1 VRWIELENAVNVR
14 DLGGLPA
21 EDGNLIRTG
30 KLIRSDNL
38 QDLSPAD
45 VTRLVDEIGVTTVVD
60 LRSTGEVESEGPG
73 PLQAVASVEHLH
85 LSLLPEFGE
94 MTDVAKDA
102 LALNRERAIQRDPE
116 NVADA
121 FYFGYLEDRPESI
134 VGALRAIATAPGAA
148 LVHCAA
154 GKDRTGVV
162 VAMALTVAGV
172 PREQV
177 VADYEAT
184 GERIEQILDRLR
196 ASPTYARDIDNVP
209 AHEHDPRPDIMRRF
223 LARLDDDFGGPL
235 GWLAEHGFDKV
246 DAQRLR
252 DKLIEERA

>member
-1 VRWIELENAVNVR
+1 MAWIELENAVNVR
-14 DLGGLPA
+14 DLGGLPV
-21 EDGNLIRTG
+21 EGGLRLRTG
-30 KLIRSDNL
+30 QLVRSDNL
-38 QDLSPAD
+38 QDLSPSD

-60 LRSTGEVESEGPG
+60 LRSTGEVTAEGPS
-73 PLQAVASVEHLH
+73 PLKALSSVAHHH

-102 LALNRERAIQRDPE
+102 LALNRERVLQRDPE
-116 NVADA
+116 HVADA
-121 FYFGYLEDRPESI
+121 FYFAYLEDRPESV
-134 VGALRAIATAPGAA
+134 VGALRAVASAPGAA

-162 VAMALTVAGV
+162 IALALSVAGV
-172 PREQV
+172 PRAEI

-196 ASPTYARDIDNVP
+196 ASPTYAADIDNVP

-223 LARLDDDFGGPL
+223 LARLDADFGGAL
-235 GWLAEHGFDKV
+235 GWLGEHGFDRV
-246 DAQRLR
+246 DAERLR
-252 DKLIEERA
+252 KKLVEE

>member
-1 VRWIELENAVNVR
+1 MAWIELENAVNVR

-21 EDGNLIRTG
+21 GDGNRIRTG
-30 KLIRSDNL
+30 QLVRSDNL
-38 QDLSPAD
+38 QDLSPSD
-45 VTRLVDEIGVTTVVD
+45 VTRLVDEVGVTTVVD
-60 LRSTGEVESEGPG
+60 LRSTGEVTSEGPG
-73 PLQAVASVEHLH
+73 PLKALASVAHVH

-102 LALNRERAIQRDPE
+102 LALNRERALQRDPE

-121 FYFGYLEDRPESI
+121 FYFGYLEDRPDSV
-134 VGALRAIATAPGAA
+134 VGALRAIASAPGAA

-162 VAMALTVAGV
+162 VAMALSVAGV
-172 PREQV
+172 PRAEI

-184 GERIEQILDRLR
+184 GERIVRILDRLR
-196 ASPTYARDIDNVP
+196 SSPTYAADIDNVP

-223 LARLDDDFGGPL
+223 LDRLDSEYGGPL
-235 GWLAEHGFDKV
+235 GWLGQHGFDRV
-246 DAQRLR
+246 DAERLR
-252 DKLIEERA
+252 NKLVEE

>member
-1 VRWIELENAVNVR
+1 VAWIELENAVNVR
-14 DLGGLPA
+14 DLGGLPV
-21 EDGNLIRTG
+21 EGGKRLRTG
-30 KLIRSDNL
+30 QLVRSDNL
-38 QDLSPAD
+38 QDLSPSD

-60 LRSTGEVESEGPG
+60 LRSTGEVTSEGPG

-102 LALNRERAIQRDPE
+102 LALNRERALQRDPE

-121 FYFGYLEDRPESI
+121 FYFGYLEDRPESV
-134 VGALRAIATAPGAA
+134 VGALRAVATAPGAA
-148 LVHCAA
+148 RVHCAA

-162 VAMALTVAGV
+162 IAMALSVLGV
-172 PREQV
+172 PREEI

-196 ASPTYARDIDNVP
+196 SSPTYAADIDNVP

-223 LARLDDDFGGPL
+223 LDRLDSDYGGPL
-235 GWLAEHGFDKV
+235 GWLGEHGFDRV
-246 DAQRLR
+246 DAERLR
-252 DKLIEERA
+252 KKLVEE

>member
-1 VRWIELENAVNVR
+1 MAWIELENAVNVR

-21 EDGNLIRTG
+21 GDGNRIRTG
-30 KLIRSDNL
+30 QLVRSDNL
-38 QDLSPAD
+38 QDLSPSD
-45 VTRLVDEIGVTTVVD
+45 VTRLVDEVGVTTVVD
-60 LRSTGEVESEGPG
+60 LRSTGEVTSEGPG
-73 PLQAVASVEHLH
+73 PLKALASVAHVH

-102 LALNRERAIQRDPE
+102 LALNRERALQRDPE

-121 FYFGYLEDRPESI
+121 FYFGYLEDRPDSV
-134 VGALRAIATAPGAA
+134 VGALRAIASAPGAA

-162 VAMALTVAGV
+162 VAMALSVAGV
-172 PREQV
+172 PREEI

-196 ASPTYARDIDNVP
+196 SSPTYAADIDNVP

-223 LARLDDDFGGPL
+223 LDRLDSEYGGPL
-235 GWLAEHGFDKV
+235 GWLGEHGFDRV
-246 DAQRLR
+246 DAERLR
-252 DKLIEERA
+252 NKLVEE

>member
-1 VRWIELENAVNVR
+1 MAWIELENAVNVR

-21 EDGNLIRTG
+21 GDGNRIRAG
-30 KLIRSDNL
+30 QLVRSDNL

-60 LRSTGEVESEGPG
+60 LRSTGEVRSEGPG
-73 PLQAVASVEHLH
+73 PLQALSSVEHLH

-102 LALNRERAIQRDPE
+102 LALNRERALKRDPK

-121 FYFGYLEDRPESI
+121 FYFGYLEDRPESV

-162 VAMALTVAGV
+162 VAMTLAVVGV
-172 PREQV
+172 PRDEI

-184 GERIEQILDRLR
+184 GERIELILDRLR
-196 ASPTYARDIDNVP
+196 SSPTYARDIDNVP

-223 LARLDDDFGGPL
+223 LDRLDSDYGGPL
-235 GWLAEHGFDKV
+235 GWLGEHGFDRV
-246 DAQRLR
+246 DAERLR
-252 DKLIEERA
+252 KKLVEE

>member
-1 VRWIELENAVNVR
+1 MRWIELQNAVNVR

-21 EDGNLIRTG
+21 DNGTRIRTG
-30 KLIRSDNL
+30 QLIRSDNL
-38 QDLSPAD
+38 QDLSPTD

-60 LRSTGEVESEGPG
+60 LRSTGEVDAEGPG
-73 PLQAVASVEHLH
+73 PLKAVASVEHRH

-102 LALNRERAIQRDPE
+102 LALNRERAIKRDPR

-121 FYFGYLEDRPESI
+121 FYYGYLEDRPDSV

-162 VAMALTVAGV
+162 VAMALSVVGV
-172 PREQV
+172 PAEAI

-184 GERIEQILDRLR
+184 GERIVQILDRLR
-196 ASPTYARDIDNVP
+196 SSPTYAADIDNVP

-223 LARLDDDFGGPL
+223 LGRLDADFGGPL
-235 GWLAEHGFDKV
+235 GWLHEHGFDKV

-252 DKLIEERA
+252 TKLTEE

>member
-1 VRWIELENAVNVR
+1 MAWIELENAVNVR
-14 DLGGLPA
+14 DLGGLPV
-21 EDGNLIRTG
+21 EGGKRLRTG
-30 KLIRSDNL
+30 QLVRSDNL
-38 QDLSPAD
+38 QGLSPSD

-60 LRSTGEVESEGPG
+60 LRSTGEVTSEGPG

-102 LALNRERAIQRDPE
+102 LALNRERALQRDPE

-121 FYFGYLEDRPESI
+121 FYFGYLEDRPESV
-134 VGALRAIATAPGAA
+134 VGALRAVATAPGAA

-162 VAMALTVAGV
+162 IAMALSVLGV
-172 PREQV
+172 PREEI

-196 ASPTYARDIDNVP
+196 SSPTYAADIDNVP

-223 LARLDDDFGGPL
+223 LDRLDSDYGGPL
-235 GWLAEHGFDKV
+235 GWLGEHGFDRV
-246 DAQRLR
+246 DAERLR
-252 DKLIEERA
+252 KKLVEE

>member
-1 VRWIELENAVNVR
+1 MRWIELENAVNVR
-14 DLGGLPA
+14 DLGGLPTA
-21 EDGNLIRTG
+21 DGKHLRTG
-30 KLIRSDNL
+30 QLVRSDNL
-38 QDLSPAD
+38 QDLSSAD
-45 VTRLVDEIGVTTVVD
+45 VTRLVDEVGVTTVVD
-60 LRSTGEVESEGPG
+60 LRSTGEVRSEGPG
-73 PLQAVASVEHLH
+73 PLKALASVEHLH

-102 LALNRERAIQRDPE
+102 LALNRERALQRDPE

-121 FYFGYLEDRPESI
+121 FYFGYLEDRPDSV

-162 VAMALTVAGV
+162 IAIALSVVGV
-172 PREQV
+172 PREEI

-184 GERIEQILDRLR
+184 GERIELILDRLR
-196 ASPTYARDIDNVP
+196 SSPTYARDIDNVP

-223 LARLDDDFGGPL
+223 LDRLDSDFGGPL
-235 GWLAEHGFDKV
+235 GWLDEHGFDRV
-246 DAQRLR
+246 DAERLR
-252 DKLIEERA
+252 KKLVGE